1 MVKLAH
7 GLKAHEILWW
17 DRPAMGSNPHLLT
30 MMKFYKN
37 VKKRRVIRNEIIV
50 VHKHFQPMA
59 QSPHPYIEEMWKK
72 MKLQHKYNKVLFVLL
87 DKTLNDDFVKGK
99 IRMNSSKDP
108 PSDEFN
114 KVLK

>member
-1 MVKLAH
+1 
-7 GLKAHEILWW
+7 
-17 DRPAMGSNPHLLT
+17 
-30 MMKFYKN
+30 
-37 VKKRRVIRNEIIV
+37 
-50 VHKHFQPMA
+50 MA

>member
-1 MVKLAH
+1 M
-7 GLKAHEILWW
+7 
-17 DRPAMGSNPHLLT
+17 
-30 MMKFYKN
+30 
-37 VKKRRVIRNEIIV
+37 IRNEIIV